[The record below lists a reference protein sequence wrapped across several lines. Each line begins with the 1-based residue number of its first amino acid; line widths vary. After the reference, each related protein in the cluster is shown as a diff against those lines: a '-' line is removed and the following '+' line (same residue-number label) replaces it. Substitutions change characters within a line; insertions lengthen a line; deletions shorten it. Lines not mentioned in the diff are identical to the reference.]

1 MKAISKYVQSINA
14 KTRNCLAG
22 INYKGSHS
30 IVKRCSRSS
39 IESNLNSENH
49 EISLWSTFSSAKV
62 GATMFLIIELKKKK
76 NTTKQLKFLTH
87 DQVFL
92 FAT

>member
-1 MKAISKYVQSINA
+1 MKAITKYVQSINA

-49 EISLWSTFSSAKV
+49 DISLWSTFSSAKV

-76 NTTKQLKFLTH
+76 TTKQLKFLTH